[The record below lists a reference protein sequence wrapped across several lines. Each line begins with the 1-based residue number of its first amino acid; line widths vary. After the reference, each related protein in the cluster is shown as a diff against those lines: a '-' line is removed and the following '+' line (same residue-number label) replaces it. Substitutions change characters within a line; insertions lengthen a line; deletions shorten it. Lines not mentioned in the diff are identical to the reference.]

1 MEEGDE
7 DKPTTYEMPETMI
20 GTLLSWFYLDFTKL
34 FILQIKKL
42 NFKEIR

>member
-20 GTLLSWFYLDFTKL
+20 GTFMILFGLHKVIHFT
-34 FILQIKKL
+34 
-42 NFKEIR
+42 NKEIEFQRD